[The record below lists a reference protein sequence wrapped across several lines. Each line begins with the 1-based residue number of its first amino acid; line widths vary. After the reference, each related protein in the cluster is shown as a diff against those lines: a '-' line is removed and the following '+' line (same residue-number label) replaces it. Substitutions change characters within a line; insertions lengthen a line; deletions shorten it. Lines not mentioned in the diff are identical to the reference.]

1 MSDGPHRSLPMSR
14 AWKRVAEWADND
26 AFSSGEVH
34 EALGVALVRD
44 CGTEIDQAFLRDVR
58 AALGE
63 RATLLFKSDIGA
75 VVDAF
80 RPNATSSMDRAV
92 LDNLCVLSAEDVGD
106 ADLLVNALA
115 AVVTDRAACCA
126 RQAEEHYLRNAGS
139 DRAEHLRDRLDHA
152 IMTMPAQQV
161 ASAVLNPEQ
170 KKKKATRKRRG
181 IDDGVELP

>member
-1 MSDGPHRSLPMSR
+1 MSR

-58 AALGE
+58 AALDA
-63 RATLLFKSDIGA
+63 RATLLFKNDVGA
-75 VVDAF
+75 VVEAF
-80 RPNATSSMDRAV
+80 RPTATSSMDRAV

-106 ADLLVNALA
+106 ADILVNALA

-126 RQAEEHYLRNAGS
+126 PDAR
-139 DRAEHLRDRLDHA
+139 
-152 IMTMPAQQV
+152 
-161 ASAVLNPEQ
+161 
-170 KKKKATRKRRG
+170 
-181 IDDGVELP
+181 